1 MNNKI
6 LYTNNG
12 SLEKQVRSK
21 KVIPYIVYP
30 TDVYRKNKWY
40 FSLYYN
46 IIFKILD
53 LEYKDGRLESAYI
66 VSDDCNYSMICTDLD
81 SNEDYSI
88 SRDRR
93 SIYKMDIINHQE
105 SFTGAEIVYWFFM
118 NDIDIFN
125 EKYSEFWKYVDRY
138 SKDRVV
144 DRQRYFLRA
153 KLLGGKY
160 VDCKLIK
167 DLRVKNTSMDIVFH
181 NYTNEYMGLLKEKD
195 MNRIRELRKKNHL

>member
-1 MNNKI
+1 MNKTI

-12 SLEKQVRSK
+12 SLEKHVRSK

-30 TDVYRKNKWY
+30 TDVYKKNKWY
-40 FSLYYN
+40 FSLFYN
-46 IIFKILD
+46 MIFKILD
-53 LEYKDGRLESAYI
+53 LEYKNGQLESAYI
-66 VSDDCNYSMICTDLD
+66 VSDNSNYCFICTDLD

-93 SIYKMDIINHQE
+93 SIYKMDIINNEE

-125 EKYSEFWKYVDRY
+125 EKYSGFWKFVDRY
-138 SKDRVV
+138 SKDRVI

-153 KLLGGKY
+153 KLLDDKY
-160 VDCKLIK
+160 IDCKLIK
-167 DLRVKNTSMDIVFH
+167 DFYNSNTNIDH
-181 NYTNEYMGLLKEKD
+181 NYTNEYMEMLKEKD
-195 MNRIRELRKKNHL
+195 MNRIRKLHEKDHL